1 MHKRHLDQITE
12 HLKCIE
18 EALQKQPVR
27 DDAEN
32 GLSDVL
38 FKLEEIHD
46 NVREIHDDV
55 TEIHDDVREIQGELA
70 EVKGQVDSIE
80 SADWP

>member
-1 MHKRHLDQITE
+1 MHKLHLDQIKE
-12 HLKCIE
+12 HLKLIE
-18 EALQKQPVR
+18 EALQKQPDR

-32 GLSDVL
+32 GSSDVL

-55 TEIHDDVREIQGELA
+55 REIQGELA
-70 EVKGQVDSIE
+70 EVKSQIDSIE

>member
-1 MHKRHLDQITE
+1 MHKRHLDQIKE
-12 HLKCIE
+12 HLKRIE
-18 EALQKQPVR
+18 EALQKRPDR
-27 DDAEN
+27 DGAEN

-38 FKLEEIHD
+38 VKLEEIHD
-46 NVREIHDDV
+46 DV
-55 TEIHDDVREIQGELA
+55 MEIQGELA

>member
-1 MHKRHLDQITE
+1 MDKRHLDQIKE
-12 HLKCIE
+12 HLKRIE
-18 EALQKQPVR
+18 VAQQKQPDR
-27 DDAEN
+27 NDGEN

-46 NVREIHDDV
+46 NVREIHDDMI
-55 TEIHDDVREIQGELA
+55 EIHDDVREIQGELA